1 MLKTLPVALIMLS
14 VSAMSVTGQNNK
26 SEQLNEVTV
35 IASRTIQKADG
46 YVVNLNGSDITKGKP
61 AIDALKLLPSISY
74 ESKTLKINGFG
85 VSEIYVDGLKINNYS
100 ELDNIPANMIDKV
113 EVRYLSGANQN
124 TSQVGGSI
132 WITLRRPPEGGFT
145 GSLGG
150 NAQAIRR
157 IGMSKESLYGVIN
170 GRYGKVSFYDY
181 ASASWTRFKEWQDQ
195 TITSQSETT
204 HMNEMTNSL
213 NATPH
218 NRLSL
223 TYDFNKRT
231 YLAASYY
238 VASQHLRSNSLTK
251 ADEANNSINQRYSI
265 TSQEG
270 TLKFN
275 SQLNDKGLTLTV
287 MGDYFSHIGRANQLF
302 LTQPAESSVFHYKNT
317 TNMWET
323 YAYVDLPINRTM
335 AFNGG
340 VSAKIISI
348 HYRPD
353 EYLTSDRFDTS
364 DISTNTKGLSPMAF
378 ASLRG
383 AFGQLRYSA
392 GLNWMLNKIEY
403 EPLDGSERTKN
414 TQWAI
419 NPTVQV
425 MYPFGAGNKHSFSIS
440 YKHILDKIPY
450 SAISSLVRWEDAY
463 NYSVGNPDLKATTEH
478 FVMAGVNLFNN
489 LLNLNASYFYDNN
502 AITWETF
509 ADANNENVFYTKPVN
524 YDGEQSWALRAELN
538 VKPLKPWRLKFI
550 TRFSLNP
557 EDVTIGNVHYDKTR
571 FRHIYILNNSF
582 SFKKGWNASLNA
594 DLEPTYHS
602 LDRTYH
608 TVYKVQGNI
617 SKLFL
622 NNDLEVGVNF
632 TPVSKRRKLDRRT
645 NGTTVTLHY
654 TNPEYVVGV
663 NLRWFF
669 RGGKQVKTN
678 IAVGTQD
685 YEETVDTK

>member
-1 MLKTLPVALIMLS
+1 MSRILIVFLS
-14 VSAMSVTGQNNK
+14 ICFFTATSYSQKN
-26 SEQLNEVTV
+26 SEQLSEVTV

-46 YVVNLNGSDITKGKP
+46 YVVNLRGSDITKGKP
-61 AIDALKLLPSISY
+61 AIDALQLLPSISY
-74 ESKTLKINGFG
+74 ESKSLKINGLG
-85 VSEIYVDGLKINNYS
+85 VSEIYLDGLKLNDYS
-100 ELDNIPANMIDKV
+100 ELDNIPADMIDKV
-113 EVRYLSGANQN
+113 EVRYFSGANQN
-124 TSQVGGSI
+124 TSQAGGSI

-150 NAQAIRR
+150 NAKAIRR
-157 IGMSKESLYGVIN
+157 NGVSHESLYGVIN

-181 ASASWTRFKEWQDQ
+181 TSASWMQYKEWQTQ
-195 TITSQSETT
+195 TISSPSETT
-204 HMNEMTNSL
+204 HMNTMVNTHNGAPS
-213 NATPH
+213 

-238 VASQHLRSNSLTK
+238 VASQSRRQNSLTK
-251 ADEANNSINQRYSI
+251 AEWTNETVDQRNSVTANG
-265 TSQEG
+265 G
-270 TLKFN
+270 TLKLN
-275 SQLNDKGLTLTV
+275 SQLNEKGLTLTV
-287 MGDYFSHIGRANQLF
+287 IGDYLSYINRSNQLF
-302 LTQPAESSVFHYKNT
+302 HTSSSESSPFHYKNST
-317 TNMWET
+317 EMWEA
-323 YAYVDLPINRTM
+323 YAYVDVPINQTM

-353 EYLTSDRFDTS
+353 KYLNSDRFDS
-364 DISTNTKGLSPMAF
+364 SGISTNTSGLTPMAF

-582 SFKKGWNASLNA
+582 SFKNGWNAMINA
-594 DLEPTYHS
+594 DIEPTFHS

-617 SKLFL
+617 SKLLL
-622 NNDLEVGVNF
+622 NNNLEVGVNF

-654 TNPEYVVGV
+654 TNPEYAVGL